1 MSRNWQNMD
10 LGIKLFECQTAMEED
25 AAKWRQLNSQLND
38 LVLASNE
45 KQSKI
50 AENIHE
56 TKENKKKMVAL
67 LTLIPGKI
75 MQQLDYIQYKNEMCE
90 KSMTTMAAYLVRKY
104 VLELG
109 SNKIEKEKKFNRLM
123 SNSDDGDIEIDTNRE
138 IGSSDGGYY
147 NNGAGYNNGPNS
159 YSTSTDTDSVIIS
172 LSDSST
178 TSSRFSG
185 KRRKA
190 IKNVTGRRGLAQ
202 PKPPSASS
210 SSVQAATAND
220 AALMDKIRRESSSI
234 GDLPGNY
241 TGMDVIKLQ
250 NDESM
255 MVMMMQPMP
264 TLEMSQSQGAV
275 ATGKQSNIKS
285 ERQSNRSQEGSSG
298 NKHKDKENFIDLTL
312 NKDQES

>member
-1 MSRNWQNMD
+1 MKRTEELKQQIAATKETNEMLKMQIITLPKEIETAKENLQTMHQWEYQT
-10 LGIKLFECQTAMEED
+10 KLI
-25 AAKWRQLNSQLND
+25 R
-38 LVLASNE
+38 
-45 KQSKI
+45 KQS
-50 AENIHE
+50 E
-56 TKENKKKMVAL
+56 VAL
-67 LTLIPGKI
+67 ESTKSAYSTLAAICSSIKQMDGLLTA
-75 MQQLDYIQYKNEMCE
+75 DCDASIQGIEAFAK
-90 KSMTTMAAYLVRKY
+90 KL
-104 VLELG
+104 LELG